1 MAAPTYSP
9 PSSVGGFPLLRP
21 SPAFV
26 ICRLFNDGRS
36 DPYRYLVV
44 FTGISLI
51 TSYAEHLSCAYLPSI
66 GHAVFADDRAEVI
79 RVGLSPV
86 VCACMPAQSCLT
98 LCDPMDCSLPGSSV
112 RGIFQARILEWVAI
126 SLSRGSS
133 RPISTAVFTGKGTL
147 NTDRHTGRRPGEDG
161 GRDEGN
167 ALTRQGRSK
176 MASRAPELEQK
187 RGTESPP

>member
-1 MAAPTYSP
+1 MVGLFIVFWGISTLSSIVAAPTYSP

-51 TSYAEHLSCAYLPSI
+51 TSDAEHLSCAYLQSI

-133 RPISTAVFTGKGTL
+133 RPRDRTWISCVSCIA
-147 NTDRHTGRRPGEDG
+147 GRFFID
-161 GRDEGN
+161 
-167 ALTRQGRSK
+167 
-176 MASRAPELEQK
+176 
-187 RGTESPP
+187 